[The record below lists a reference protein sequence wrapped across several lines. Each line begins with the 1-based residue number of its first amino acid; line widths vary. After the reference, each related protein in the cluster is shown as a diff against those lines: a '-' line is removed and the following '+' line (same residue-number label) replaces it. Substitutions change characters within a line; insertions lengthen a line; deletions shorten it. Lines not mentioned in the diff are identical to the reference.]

1 MEKTVLIFNGS
12 PRSGKSTVQSII
24 KLKTKAI
31 SYSSIDCVKN
41 IYEKY
46 FGWNGEKTE
55 ESRKFLSDMKHFL
68 VAETNI
74 IDQALTEKY
83 NEFMKSDSSILMID
97 IREPEEIAKYAKKFN
112 AVTVLV
118 TNPRAPHVVSNTS
131 DKNVFFYSYDVKIV
145 NDGSLLDLESLVEE
159 FLKDL
164 GIGDE
169 LKKELYFQDSIGRK
183 KFIGLVDSLED
194 VSKEIANF
202 LRKRNY
208 KSYYSRYWI
217 EEDGDILIDVG
228 SHSEFFIVKDGK
240 ELLI

>member
-24 KLKTKAI
+24 RLKTKAAI

-46 FGWNGEKTE
+46 FGWDGEKTE

-68 VAETNI
+68 IAETNI

-83 NEFMKSDSSILMID
+83 NEFMKSDNSILMID
-97 IREPEEIAKYAKKFN
+97 IREPKEIAKYAKKFN

-118 TNPRAPHVVSNTS
+118 TNSRVPHVVSNTS
-131 DKNVFFYSYDVKIV
+131 DKNVSFYKYDVKIV
-145 NDGSLLDLESLVEE
+145 NDGSFLDLESLVEE

-164 GIGDE
+164 RIE
-169 LKKELYFQDSIGRK
+169 LKKELYFQDHTGRK
-183 KFIGLVDSLED
+183 RFIGLAGSLED
-194 VSKEIANF
+194 AFREVTNF

-208 KSYYSRYWI
+208 ESYYSRYWI
-217 EEDGDILIDVG
+217 KENGDIVIDVG
-228 SHSEFFIVKDGK
+228 SHSEFFIIEDGK